1 MLTARDGVSD
11 RVLGLDSGIDDYLT
25 KPFALEEVLARA
37 RALLRRSETTR
48 PPILK
53 VGDLRL
59 DSATQQATRAGK
71 PLDLTR
77 TEFLILQVLMRRPGT
92 VITRAY
98 LADHVWQQD
107 ANSIDSII
115 DVHISNL
122 RRKLDVGRTK
132 SLLQT
137 LRGRGYRLTADE

>member
-1 MLTARDGVSD
+1 MSFLDNLENNLKSLESSEEADAADARRRESD
-11 RVLGLDSGIDDYLT
+11 QRQRKAAG
-25 KPFALEEVLARA
+25 PWAER
-37 RALLRRSETTR
+37 LRNGEFSKK
-48 PPILK
+48 LM
-53 VGDLRL
+53 
-59 DSATQQATRAGK
+59 QQATRAGK